1 MEWFLENPEGMLGM
15 RHFMKRFEEEHKY
28 GVVKLVVDYCAWNHY
43 YMKPTDILKAMPTG
57 HSRYIPRSFV
67 LLTNQTVQKQD
78 SRNCI
83 AIAALQNSDLYA
95 GLT

>member
-1 MEWFLENPEGMLGM
+1 MGSLFVHRTMMIGSLSPSGLTSVWNSRLEKWLPVRSKIISL
-15 RHFMKRFEEEHKY
+15 
-28 GVVKLVVDYCAWNHY
+28 
-43 YMKPTDILKAMPTG
+43 IKAMPTG
-57 HSRYIPRSFV
+57 HSHYIPRSFV